1 MLPCLATKAR
11 TAICTPHVPKISPA
25 GVLMKPVARRH
36 PNRIGVLAFS
46 TGGANPEVKI
56 SIEGM
61 MCDGCSS
68 RIEKVLKGME
78 AVKTVNVSL
87 EGKVAVVQ
95 LSKEAGN
102 STEAQAAA
110 AAVVDVINS
119 LGFEARLQQ

>member
-1 MLPCLATKAR
+1 MLSCTATKAR
-11 TAICTPHVPKISPA
+11 TALSTRHVPKLSSA
-25 GVLMKPVARRH
+25 GSLTKPVVLRH
-36 PNRIGVLAFS
+36 PSRMRVLAFS

-78 AVKTVNVSL
+78 AVKAVNVSL

-95 LSKEAGN
+95 LAKEAGN
-102 STEAQAAA
+102 STEAQAA